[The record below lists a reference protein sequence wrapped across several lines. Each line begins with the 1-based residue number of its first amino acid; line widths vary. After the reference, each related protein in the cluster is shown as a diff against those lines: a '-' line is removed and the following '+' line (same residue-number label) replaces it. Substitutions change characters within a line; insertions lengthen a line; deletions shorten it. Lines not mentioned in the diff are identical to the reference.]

1 MLDTVRDFLSG
12 NLNARGGTVA
22 ASTPW
27 QRLVKEWGDVRLYWG
42 GLALPLG
49 IGGAIVLWRA
59 HRSSRL
65 LIALVWLAAC
75 LPFAA
80 RHLVASVSVRYF
92 LFAAPALGLA
102 AGWALA
108 RIWRSPPARRTA
120 PEPVPVRWLGLA
132 HAHHLD

>member
-1 MLDTVRDFLSG
+1 
-12 NLNARGGTVA
+12 VA

-42 GLALPLG
+42 WLALPLG

-80 RHLVASVSVRYF
+80 GDLVASVSVRYF

-108 RIWRSPPARRTA
+108 RIWRLHR
-120 PEPVPVRWLGLA
+120 LA
-132 HAHHLD
+132 GPLLSLCLCVGWAWPTLITWTDRVLHAYH